1 MSDRNTADNWRLE
14 ESGDTT
20 GRWKL
25 EEAEQNQI
33 SPWELQDEYAEENE
47 WQPVDY
53 AREPRP
59 QGGGWVLPSL
69 VGLALIAVVA
79 YGAWIGLTRLQPG
92 MLGQLLGQNT
102 LLTPVP
108 TVDSAAAAI
117 TPEQPITAEE
127 PTATA
132 TPEATVA
139 PITEPTVPAAPA
151 LVEERFVTISAQYG
165 VNARPNPST
174 EGDAI
179 QILEQ
184 GQEYLVVDETA
195 EWLQVALPTG
205 RLAWI
210 SSDPEFVTVRA
221 EEMEVTRANQFRAQ
235 VQAPLLEGGVATEEP
250 AGTAPSTTAVTAT
263 VPTTDTAEIVVPT
276 TEPVA
281 EAPVGAAISG
291 RVNITGGLNARTQ
304 PDTTGEL
311 VALLPNDTALT
322 LTGRTAD
329 STWLRSTLSESIT
342 VWVFAEF
349 VEVTGELSTL
359 PAIDD
364 SGAVIDDPASGA
376 TPITGTITTAES
388 TPEAPAAAPP
398 GESASSATAA
408 VNTILGAAVRAGP
421 AATEDAIATA
431 IYENVLTV
439 TGRSADNL
447 WLQVDLGDQQ
457 GWVLVSAVNLS
468 VDLASLPVVSP

>member
-117 TPEQPITAEE
+117 TPEQPVTEEGAAEE

-132 TPEATVA
+132 TPEALVA
-139 PITEPTVPAAPA
+139 PTAAPTVPAAPA

-174 EGDAI
+174 EGDAL

-205 RLAWI
+205 QLAWI

-250 AGTAPSTTAVTAT
+250 VGTAPSTTAVTAT
-263 VPTTDTAEIVVPT
+263 VPATETAGIVVPT

-281 EAPVGAAISG
+281 EALVGAAISG
-291 RVNITGGLNARTQ
+291 RVNITGGLNARAQ

-311 VALLPNDTALT
+311 IALLPNDTLLT

-329 STWLRSTLSESIT
+329 SAWVRSTLSDSIT
-342 VWVFAEF
+342 IWVFAEF
-349 VEVTGELSTL
+349 VEVTGELSAL
-359 PAIDD
+359 PVIDD
-364 SGAVIDDPASGA
+364 SGASGA
-376 TPITGTITTAES
+376 TPITGTITTVES

-398 GESASSATAA
+398 GESTSSATAA

-457 GWVLVSAVNLS
+457 GWVLVSAVDLS
-468 VDLASLPVVSP
+468 VELASLPVVNP